1 MTQFQNLQ
9 FKRGSKSANDSLVGP
24 RGSISIDMETR
35 SIRIHDGVTPGG
47 AFEVKQGAAI
57 NAESLEF
64 TTATEPQQVAS
75 SGQTVVT
82 FTVIDLSNPA
92 AVVVKVNGS
101 VVTNY
106 TIMGANQIE
115 FDTALPTG
123 ATIDAA
129 NVLTLDMLVSQA
141 VAGEG
146 GAVDQAVSDALA
158 NATSI
163 GGILLSSFLTTNDLG
178 SIVTVDD
185 RIDCGI
191 IN

>member
-9 FKRGSKSANDSLVGP
+9 FKRGSKSANDSLIGP

-47 AFEVKQGAAI
+47 VFEVKQGAAI

-64 TTATEPQQVAS
+64 TTATEPQQVAG

-82 FTVIDLSNPA
+82 FSVIDLSNPV

-106 TIMGANQIE
+106 TIMGVNQIE
-115 FDTALPTG
+115 FDAPLPTG
-123 ATIDAA
+123 ANIDAT

-158 NATSI
+158 SATSI
-163 GGILLSSFLTTNDLG
+163 GGILLSSFLTTKDLG

>member
-9 FKRGSKSANDSLVGP
+9 FKRGSKSANDSLIGP

-47 AFEVKQGAAI
+47 VFEVKQGAAI

-64 TTATEPQQVAS
+64 TTATEPQQVAG

-82 FTVIDLSNPA
+82 FSVIDLSNPA

-115 FDTALPTG
+115 FDAPLPTG

-129 NVLTLDMLVSQA
+129 NVLTMDMLVSQA

-158 NATSI
+158 SATSI
-163 GGILLSSFLTTNDLG
+163 GGILLSSFLTANDLG

>member
-9 FKRGSKSANDSLVGP
+9 FKRGSKSANDSLIGP

-47 AFEVKQGAAI
+47 VFEVKQGAAI

-64 TTATEPQQVAS
+64 TTSTEPQQVAG
-75 SGQTVVT
+75 SGQAVVT
-82 FTVIDLSNPA
+82 FSVIDLSNPA

-106 TIMGANQIE
+106 TIMGVNQIE
-115 FDTALPTG
+115 FDAPLPTG

-158 NATSI
+158 SATSI

>member
-47 AFEVKQGAAI
+47 VFEVKQGAAI

-64 TTATEPQQVAS
+64 TTANEPQQVAG

-82 FTVIDLSNPA
+82 FSVIDLSNPA

-106 TIMGANQIE
+106 AIMGANQIE
-115 FDTALPTG
+115 FDAPLPTG

-158 NATSI
+158 SATSI

>member
-9 FKRGSKSANDSLVGP
+9 FKRGSKSANDSLIGP

-47 AFEVKQGAAI
+47 VFEVKQGAAI

-64 TTATEPQQVAS
+64 TTATEPQQVAG

-82 FTVIDLSNPA
+82 FSVIDLSNPA
-92 AVVVKVNGS
+92 AVVVRVNGS

-106 TIMGANQIE
+106 TIMGVNQIE
-115 FDTALPTG
+115 FDAPLPTG

-129 NVLTLDMLVSQA
+129 NVMTLDMLVSQA

-158 NATSI
+158 SATSI

>member
-9 FKRGSKSANDSLVGP
+9 FKRGSKSANDSLIGP

-47 AFEVKQGAAI
+47 VFEVKQGAAI

-64 TTATEPQQVAS
+64 TTATEPQQVAG

-82 FTVIDLSNPA
+82 FSVIDLSNPA

-101 VVTNY
+101 VVTSY
-106 TIMGANQIE
+106 TIMGVNQIE
-115 FDTALPTG
+115 FDAPLPTG

-158 NATSI
+158 SATSI

>member
-9 FKRGSKSANDSLVGP
+9 FKRGSKSANDSLIGP

-47 AFEVKQGAAI
+47 VFEVKQGAAI

-64 TTATEPQQVAS
+64 TTATEPQQVAG

-82 FTVIDLSNPA
+82 FSVIDLSNPA

-101 VVTNY
+101 VVTSY
-106 TIMGANQIE
+106 TIMGVNQIK
-115 FDTALPTG
+115 FDAPLPTG

-158 NATSI
+158 SATSI

>member
-9 FKRGSKSANDSLVGP
+9 FKRGSKSANDSLIGP

-47 AFEVKQGAAI
+47 VFEVKQGAAI

-64 TTATEPQQVAS
+64 TTSTEPQQVAG

-82 FTVIDLSNPA
+82 FSVIDLSNPV

-115 FDTALPTG
+115 FDAPLPTG
-123 ATIDAA
+123 ATIEAA

-158 NATSI
+158 GATSI

>member
-9 FKRGSKSANDSLVGP
+9 FKRGSKSANDSLIGP

-47 AFEVKQGAAI
+47 VFEVKQGAAI

-64 TTATEPQQVAS
+64 TTATEPQQVAG

-82 FTVIDLSNPA
+82 FSVIDLSNPA

-106 TIMGANQIE
+106 TIMGVNQIE
-115 FDTALPTG
+115 FDAPLPTG

-158 NATSI
+158 SATSI

>member
-9 FKRGSKSANDSLVGP
+9 FKRGSKSANDSLIGP

-47 AFEVKQGAAI
+47 VFEVKQGAAI

-64 TTATEPQQVAS
+64 TTATEPQQVAG

-82 FTVIDLSNPA
+82 FSVIELSNPA

-115 FDTALPTG
+115 FDAPLPTG

-158 NATSI
+158 SATSI

>member
-47 AFEVKQGAAI
+47 VFEVKQGAAI

-64 TTATEPQQVAS
+64 TTATEPQQVAG

-101 VVTNY
+101 VMTNY
-106 TIMGANQIE
+106 TIMGASQIE
-115 FDTALPTG
+115 FDAPLPTG

-158 NATSI
+158 SATSI

>member
-1 MTQFQNLQ
+1 MTQFKNLQ
-9 FKRGSKSANDSLVGP
+9 FKRGSKSANDSLIGP

-47 AFEVKQGAAI
+47 VFEVKQGAAI

-64 TTATEPQQVAS
+64 TTATEPQQVAG

-82 FTVIDLSNPA
+82 FSVIELSNPA

-115 FDTALPTG
+115 FDAPLPTG

-158 NATSI
+158 SATSI

>member
-9 FKRGSKSANDSLVGP
+9 FKRGSKSANDSLIGP

-47 AFEVKQGAAI
+47 VFEVKQGAAI

-64 TTATEPQQVAS
+64 TTATEPQQVAG

-82 FTVIDLSNPA
+82 FSVIELSNPA

-106 TIMGANQIE
+106 TIMGVNQIE
-115 FDTALPTG
+115 FDAPLPTG

-158 NATSI
+158 SATSI

>member
-9 FKRGSKSANDSLVGP
+9 FKRGSKSANDSLIGP

-47 AFEVKQGAAI
+47 VFEVKQGAAI

-64 TTATEPQQVAS
+64 TTATEPQQIAG

-82 FTVIDLSNPA
+82 FSVIDLSNPA

-115 FDTALPTG
+115 FDAPLPTG

-158 NATSI
+158 SATSI

>member
-47 AFEVKQGAAI
+47 VFEVKQGAAI

-64 TTATEPQQVAS
+64 TTAAEPQQVAG

-82 FTVIDLSNPA
+82 FSVIDLSNPA

-158 NATSI
+158 SATSI
-163 GGILLSSFLTTNDLG
+163 GGVLLSSFLTTNDLG

>member
-9 FKRGSKSANDSLVGP
+9 FKRGSKSANDSLIGP

-47 AFEVKQGAAI
+47 VFEVKQGAAI

-64 TTATEPQQVAS
+64 TTSTEPQQVAG
-75 SGQTVVT
+75 SGQAVVT
-82 FTVIDLSNPA
+82 FSVIDLSNPA

-106 TIMGANQIE
+106 TIMGVNQIE
-115 FDTALPTG
+115 FDAPLPAG

-158 NATSI
+158 SATSI